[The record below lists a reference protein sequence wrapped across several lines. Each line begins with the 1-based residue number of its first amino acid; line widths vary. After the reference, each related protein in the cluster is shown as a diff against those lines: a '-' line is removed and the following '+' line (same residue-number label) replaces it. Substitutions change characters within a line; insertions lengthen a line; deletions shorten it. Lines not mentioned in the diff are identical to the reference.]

1 MSKEKALD
9 IVLDEFM
16 KIAEIPRPSHHEE
29 KIAEYLYQWAEKRGL
44 AVEKDDLGE
53 IIIDKPAS
61 AGCENVPRVIFQAHM
76 DMVCV
81 AEEGVVYNPETDPIK
96 VINDGVN
103 LTAEGTS
110 LGADDG
116 IGISVDVHVGRFFPE
131 RCPAQAAVSIS
142 EICVDRG
149 HGGHSGLFSGRKASK
164 VCF

>member
-61 AGCENVPRVIFQAHM
+61 AGCENVRTILLYA
-76 DMVCV
+76 
-81 AEEGVVYNPETDPIK
+81 
-96 VINDGVN
+96 
-103 LTAEGTS
+103 
-110 LGADDG
+110 
-116 IGISVDVHVGRFFPE
+116 
-131 RCPAQAAVSIS
+131 
-142 EICVDRG
+142 
-149 HGGHSGLFSGRKASK
+149 FS
-164 VCF
+164 